1 MLTVLA
7 ALFPIF
13 ALIALG
19 YGLGKFADI
28 GPGGIAALNAFTA
41 RLALPALLFQA
52 LADGGLQ
59 KLDQGAF
66 TLAMALGIAITF
78 LVGLILIPASDR
90 GGEGLADRSL
100 AALAA
105 SYSNTGFIGIPLL
118 QTLLGPTGLTAAVID
133 SILVIGA
140 LFAVAVLVV
149 EIGLNSGAGLSR
161 SLGKVLLALVRNPI
175 IVAPFLGGLWALTG
189 RAVPVA
195 IDHCLSL
202 LTAAAGPCA
211 LVTIGAFLRLP
222 SKAAEGRALGLTL
235 FLKMAFQPAVTAALL
250 LFALPAFGIT
260 LGKSWIAAG
269 ILLAAM
275 PTGTGPFMLAE
286 LYEREAALA
295 SRTILLSSLIS
306 ALTLFVLALWL
317 V

>member
-7 ALFPIF
+7 ALAPIF

-19 YGLGKFADI
+19 YGLGRAAEI
-28 GPGGIAALNAFTA
+28 GPPGISALNAFTA

-59 KLDQGAF
+59 KLNQGAF
-66 TLAMALGIAITF
+66 ILAMTAGIAITYVLG
-78 LVGLILIPASDR
+78 LVLIPVPDR
-90 GGEGLADRSL
+90 GGQGLADRSL

-118 QTLLGPTGLTAAVID
+118 QILLGPIGLTAAVID

-140 LFAVAVLVV
+140 LFAVAVMVV
-149 EIGLNSGAGLSR
+149 EIGVNSGQALGASI
-161 SLGKVLLALVRNPI
+161 GKVLLALTRNPI
-175 IVAPFLGGLWALTG
+175 VIAPIAGGLWALTG
-189 RAVPVA
+189 RALPLAV
-195 IDHCLSL
+195 DRCFSL
-202 LTAAAGPCA
+202 LAAAASPCA

-222 SKAAEGRALGLTL
+222 SKPADGRALSITL
-235 FLKMAFQPAVTAALL
+235 ALKMLIQPAVTAAFLL
-250 LFALPAFGIT
+250 LVLPAFG
-260 LGKSWIAAG
+260 LPLARPWIAAG

-306 ALTLFVLALWL
+306 ALTLFLLALWL
-317 V
+317 T